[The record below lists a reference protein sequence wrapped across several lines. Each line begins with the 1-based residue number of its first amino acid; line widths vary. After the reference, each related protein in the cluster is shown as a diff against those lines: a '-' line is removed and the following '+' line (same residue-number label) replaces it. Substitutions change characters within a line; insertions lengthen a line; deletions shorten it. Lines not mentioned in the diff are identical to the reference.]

1 MYKSGLM
8 EIHKYDMDKKM
19 IRCYRI
25 ELILKEDS
33 DSNACLD
40 YCEYLTR
47 SCECTEK
54 PVQFLDTA
62 KENTIKKDMSRRRLI
77 KKG

>member
-1 MYKSGLM
+1 M

-33 DSNACLD
+33 DSNGCLD

-47 SCECTEK
+47 SCETMNVLRSQCNFWTQLSRA
-54 PVQFLDTA
+54 VFSFLNPGVFVVIA
-62 KENTIKKDMSRRRLI
+62 KLR
-77 KKG
+77 

>member
-1 MYKSGLM
+1 MYYMYKSGLM

-47 SCECTEK
+47 SCETMNVLRSQCNFWT
-54 PVQFLDTA
+54 QL
-62 KENTIKKDMSRRRLI
+62 RRTL
-77 KKG
+77 